1 MSIRSGFFNSIDGDR
16 LYNADDMN
24 RPYKDVISNGVFPNP
39 STNLQVY
46 TSSGMT
52 VQILEGGGMFGGGWA
67 YNDAPVLLTLQAGET
82 NLNRI
87 DAIVIARDTSE
98 LVRATRVYVKKGTPA
113 SSPVAP
119 TMERN
124 EYLNEYC
131 LATVRVNSG
140 TTTLTQSMITDTR
153 MNSDV
158 CGWVTGLIE
167 QVDTSTLFEQWQTA
181 YEEQYESN
189 TNAFNKWFA
198 DLQGLL
204 ADDDSARAE
213 IVRLGTI
220 KADKVSQT
228 VTLSSGGWTLS
239 GGVYTQTVTVNNLA
253 ETDLVF
259 VTPTVASAD
268 AYANAS
274 IMATAQGTN
283 SLTFRSKTAVAVDV
297 IIVNMGTVV

>member
-16 LYNADDMN
+16 LYNAEDMN
-24 RPYKDVISNGVFPNP
+24 RPYKDIISNGVFPNP

-67 YNDAPVLLTLQAGET
+67 YNDAPVLVTLQGGET

-87 DAIVIARDTSE
+87 DAIVIARNENE
-98 LVRATRVYVKKGTPA
+98 LVRSTTVYVKKGTPA

-124 EYLNEYC
+124 DQLNEYC
-131 LATVRVNSG
+131 LATVYVASG
-140 TTTLTQSMITDTR
+140 TTELTQSMITDTR

-167 QVDTSTLFEQWQTA
+167 QVDTSTLFEQWNSA
-181 YEEQYESN
+181 YQEQYEIN
-189 TNAFNKWFA
+189 TQAFNKWFS
-198 DLQGLL
+198 DLQKILS
-204 ADDDSARAE
+204 DDESVTAE
-213 IVRLGTI
+213 IIRLGNT
-220 KADKVSQT
+220 KADKISQT
-228 VTLSSGGWTLS
+228 VSLSSTGWTLS
-239 GGVYTQTVTVNNLA
+239 SGVYTQTVTVNNLA

-274 IMATAQGTN
+274 IMATAQSTN
-283 SLTFRSKTAVAVDV
+283 ALTFRSKTAVAVDV